1 MRRHPSAKDRRLI
14 PTTHKE
20 SWDSLWFW
28 LAGVYAQVS
37 EFLGVRL
44 GNRFEVG
51 YDLGSRFV
59 DCLFLFTVGFVPSE
73 KLS

>member
-14 PTTHKE
+14 STTHKE

-44 GNRFEVG
+44 GKRFEVG
-51 YDLGSRFV
+51 YDSGSRGGA
-59 DCLFLFTVGFVPSE
+59 CLFLVTGGFGPSE

>member
-1 MRRHPSAKDRRLI
+1 MVLACGSLCPS
-14 PTTHKE
+14 
-20 SWDSLWFW
+20 
-28 LAGVYAQVS
+28 Q

-51 YDLGSRFV
+51 YDSGSHFV

>member
-1 MRRHPSAKDRRLI
+1 MRRYPSAKDRRPR

-37 EFLGVRL
+37 EFFGVRL

-51 YDLGSRFV
+51 YDLCTCFV

>member
-1 MRRHPSAKDRRLI
+1 MRRHPSAKDRRTI

-37 EFLGVRL
+37 EFLGLRL

-51 YDLGSRFV
+51 YDPCTCLV

>member
-1 MRRHPSAKDRRLI
+1 
-14 PTTHKE
+14 
-20 SWDSLWFW
+20 
-28 LAGVYAQVS
+28 
-37 EFLGVRL
+37 VRL

-51 YDLGSRFV
+51 YDSGSRFV